1 MRMNN
6 LTQILKISLEII
18 EPLDLE
24 TIQHTSA
31 IDLLIKPLDQVDKF
45 HLVLIQTELLVHV
58 PELYHSMDL
67 LVLFK
72 VIDHQVLSKEK
83 DQLVETLP
91 T

>member
-1 MRMNN
+1 MNN

>member
-1 MRMNN
+1 MNN

-24 TIQHTSA
+24 TIQHTRA